1 MGRISRF
8 VKNTFLKEYR
18 VFAEELGFK
27 SWDDVLENTY
37 EIFKMPPDAFYLALL
52 HNLKKISGLYG
63 MMKVAF
69 LIHI

>member
-8 VKNTFLKEYR
+8 VKNIFLKEYQT
-18 VFAEELGFK
+18 FAKELGFN
-27 SWDDVLENTY
+27 SWDAALENTY
-37 EIFKMPPDAFYLALL
+37 EIFKMPPDALYLL

-69 LIHI
+69 LIHF